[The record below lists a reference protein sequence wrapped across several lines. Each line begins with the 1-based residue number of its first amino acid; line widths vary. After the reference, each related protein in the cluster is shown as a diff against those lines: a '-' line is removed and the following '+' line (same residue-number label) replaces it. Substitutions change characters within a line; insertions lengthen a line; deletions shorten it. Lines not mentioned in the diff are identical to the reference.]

1 MCKSLRQINEK
12 GTDSLQASAEETAKY
27 EVKSAD
33 YMTVDDEQRKVPTPT
48 VRSFRPSRFN
58 REIGTTFK
66 KSLTC
71 GHYIMSERFLITVSA
86 VWKHFRHKKAP
97 PVLST

>member
-33 YMTVDDEQRKVPTPT
+33 YMTVDDERNLVVIKNLEYALCWSL
-48 VRSFRPSRFN
+48 VRLASSCKMASFS
-58 REIGTTFK
+58 
-66 KSLTC
+66 
-71 GHYIMSERFLITVSA
+71 
-86 VWKHFRHKKAP
+86 
-97 PVLST
+97 